1 MKHLRYVLPLLLQ
14 ALSFIAAAQPGVA
27 DSLLTIIRLDRRDK
41 SEARA
46 LNDLAAIY
54 SRTDLPKAI
63 RCLHEAID
71 IASTTDLIIPLSNAY
86 TQMVIDQQNV
96 GEKDSAL
103 FFLDKLKALAEAHQ
117 EARVN
122 YTHAAGLYYKRL
134 QNFKAALPFLLENLH
149 DAVQNAKT
157 DSSIANLTGL
167 AGACLNVG
175 NTVSSMGD
183 YKAAQR

>member
-1 MKHLRYVLPLLLQ
+1 
-14 ALSFIAAAQPGVA
+14 
-27 DSLLTIIRLDRRDK
+27 
-41 SEARA
+41 
-46 LNDLAAIY
+46 
-54 SRTDLPKAI
+54 
-63 RCLHEAID
+63 
-71 IASTTDLIIPLSNAY
+71 
-86 TQMVIDQQNV
+86 QMVIDQQNV

-157 DSSIANLTGL
+157 DSSVANLTGL

-183 YKAAQR
+183 YKAAQRYHLDALKLFERVGNEKGISFCYQELGNNFL